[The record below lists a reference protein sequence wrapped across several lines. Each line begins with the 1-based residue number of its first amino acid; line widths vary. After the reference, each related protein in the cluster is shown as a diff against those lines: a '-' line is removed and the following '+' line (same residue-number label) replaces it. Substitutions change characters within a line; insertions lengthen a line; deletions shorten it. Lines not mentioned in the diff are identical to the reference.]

1 MVAEAHEIAQ
11 TMPWVSR
18 TTSAVG
24 VDIGQ
29 AQDPTALCAIEGV
42 FWRIHQRWAADH
54 RWPNPNISL
63 SEKRIEQIRA
73 AKPKDELRV
82 RLLQRLPLGLSYIDQ
97 CVLLADVLARPALSA
112 ATVWLDAT
120 GVGKPISDLFKRAG
134 VKHSP
139 VWITGGKDEQP
150 HGTGFSVPKIQLIS
164 RLQAALHSGEL
175 KIAKALPEAVAF
187 TRELQEFRV
196 SWTEMGN
203 MRFGARQGAHDDLVL
218 AAALAVYGVTR
229 NETRSSSVVPLAIYG
244 KQTMRF

>member
-1 MVAEAHEIAQ
+1 MVAQANEIES
-11 TMPWVSR
+11 TLPWTSR
-18 TTSAVG
+18 TLSAVG

-42 FWRIHQRWAADH
+42 FWRIHPRWAADH
-54 RWPNPNISL
+54 RWPFPGVSL
-63 SEKRIEQIRA
+63 SEQRIEQINA
-73 AKPKDELRV
+73 ARPSNELRV
-82 RLLQRLPLGLSYIDQ
+82 RMLQRLPLGLSYIDQ
-97 CVLLADVLARPALSA
+97 CVLLAEVLARPALA
-112 ATVWLDAT
+112 EATVWLDAT
-120 GVGKPISDLFKRAG
+120 GVGKPISDLFRRAG

-139 VWITGGKDEQP
+139 VWITGGRDEQQ
-150 HGTGFSVPKIQLIS
+150 HGPGVSVPKIQLIS